1 VKTVHIV
8 SIVTVLAVVFLSI
21 GLVSALS
28 SSDVVIH
35 ASLSNPT
42 PRAGDMVLV
51 SVTFQSN
58 VAQELKIYAIGVHA
72 DWMDATQLYGPN
84 LSSDPQTV
92 EANGVY
98 STQFSL
104 PIPSSASVGTHTFT
118 IGVDGLDASG
128 NAFSLDSAQSQVQVL
143 DASSSTGP
151 GTTNPNGQTG
161 TSDWLP
167 YLVVAAAAVVVVVLV
182 LLVMMRSRKG
192 RKPAVQS
199 SSEAP
204 VSPEPE
210 APKPDHKP
218 ESQDFNI

>member
-1 VKTVHIV
+1 VKTLHIA
-8 SIVTVLAVVFLSI
+8 SIVTVLAVVCLSI

-28 SSDVVIH
+28 SSDVIIH
-35 ASLSNPT
+35 ATLSNPT
-42 PRAGDMVLV
+42 PKAGDMVLV

-72 DWMDATQLYGPN
+72 DWMEATQLYGPN

-92 EANGVY
+92 GANGAY

-128 NAFSLDSAQSQVQVL
+128 NAFSLDSGESQVQVL
-143 DASSSTGP
+143 GASSSTGP
-151 GTTNPNGQTG
+151 TSNSNGQTG

-167 YLVVAAAAVVVVVLV
+167 YLAVAAAAVVVVVLV
-182 LLVMMRSRKG
+182 LIVMMRSRKG
-192 RKPAVQS
+192 RKPAASS

-210 APKPDHKP
+210 SPQPDQKPD
-218 ESQDFNI
+218 SQDFNI